1 MYQRL
6 IFKKKLSKTDVEHR
20 MAIPM
25 KRFGVFR
32 IPQGKHF
39 QNFDFLDMIS
49 TGRSWSFRCSK
60 RTTNSHPKPVL
71 TSDWIK
77 YVKKKCLKEDDEVS
91 FFYVKKD
98 GEERL
103 QFGVQARKKSRLMG
117 TDFWSDV

>member
-1 MYQRL
+1 MDQSL
-6 IFKKKLSKTDVEHR
+6 IFMKVLSKTDVEHR

-25 KRFGVFR
+25 ESFAVFG
-32 IPQGKHF
+32 IPQGKHS

-60 RTTNSHPKPVL
+60 RTNNSHPKPVL

-77 YVKKKCLKEDDEVS
+77 YVKEKCLKEGDQVN

-103 QFGVQARKKSRLMG
+103 QFGVQALKKSRLTG
-117 TDFWSDV
+117 TDFWTPV